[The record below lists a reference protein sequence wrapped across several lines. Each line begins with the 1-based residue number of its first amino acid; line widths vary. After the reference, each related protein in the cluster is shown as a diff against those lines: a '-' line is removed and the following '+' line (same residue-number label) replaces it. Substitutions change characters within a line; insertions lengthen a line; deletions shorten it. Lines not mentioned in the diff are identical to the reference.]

1 MSAGTL
7 LLIPWHIG
15 HWGDMTFNAVRQAR
29 RLRLFLAE
37 DAADAAKQFS
47 SVLRIDCAA
56 KEFRTIPVRPD
67 KKFMA
72 RALQALKTEDVGV
85 VSSGGIPCFADP
97 GAWIVRE
104 ARAAGVPVVALGGPS
119 SLAALLSL
127 SGYDW
132 INDPPSRAFSFVFF
146 MKSEKGGGE
155 GFRARLG
162 RADEP
167 VVVFV
172 EKGAVAECL
181 EAIRASGCGR
191 PVSLFLDLTK
201 GPRFPHANQVRTMSA
216 ARWASE
222 LGSIDWEKVSDAA
235 MMIHPGA
242 SAA

>member
-1 MSAGTL
+1 
-7 LLIPWHIG
+7 
-15 HWGDMTFNAVRQAR
+15 
-29 RLRLFLAE
+29 
-37 DAADAAKQFS
+37 
-47 SVLRIDCAA
+47 
-56 KEFRTIPVRPD
+56 
-67 KKFMA
+67 MA

-216 ARWASE
+216 AWWASE